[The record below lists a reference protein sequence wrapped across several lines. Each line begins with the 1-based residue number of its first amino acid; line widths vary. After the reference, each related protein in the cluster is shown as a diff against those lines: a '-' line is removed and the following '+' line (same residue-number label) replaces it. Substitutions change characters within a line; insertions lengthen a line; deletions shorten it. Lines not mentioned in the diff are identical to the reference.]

1 MSVAQLDLR
10 YRYEAKHDLAACAD
24 VAKLT
29 SEPALQDAIHWSS
42 ANLASASQAHALA
55 TAALQDELADSDRY
69 RIALK
74 TTRDTLWPHY
84 LRVEL
89 GAKAALLAPD
99 PDHPLPA
106 DKQQENEK
114 TIERTFSLD
123 RKSIERESYEKTW
136 ANLDEVVRVCSTN
149 AALKPLKLAKG
160 LRAALDRYGANLEA
174 WQADQREDRD
184 AQDALDATR
193 AHIATALAAHRL
205 LINSVLTAQ
214 GREAELGRFIRA
226 ADPAYSAR
234 RSAAK
239 PIEEE
244 PDAPDDFITQPI
256 AET

>member
-29 SEPALQDAIHWSS
+29 SEPALQDAILWSS
-42 ANLASASQAHALA
+42 TNLASASQSHALA
-55 TAALQDELADSDRY
+55 TAALRQELSDSDHH
-69 RIALK
+69 RIALQ

-89 GAKAALLAPD
+89 GARAALLAPD
-99 PDHPLPA
+99 PDAPLSA
-106 DKQQENEK
+106 DKQQEH
-114 TIERTFSLD
+114 ERLIARSFSLD
-123 RKSIERESYEKTW
+123 RKTLERESYEKTW
-136 ANLDEVVRVCSTN
+136 ANLEQVVEVCAATP
-149 AALKPLKLAKG
+149 ALKPLKLAKG

-193 AHIATALAAHRL
+193 ATIATALAAHRL
-205 LINSVLTAQ
+205 LIQSVLTAQ

-234 RSAAK
+234 RNAAK